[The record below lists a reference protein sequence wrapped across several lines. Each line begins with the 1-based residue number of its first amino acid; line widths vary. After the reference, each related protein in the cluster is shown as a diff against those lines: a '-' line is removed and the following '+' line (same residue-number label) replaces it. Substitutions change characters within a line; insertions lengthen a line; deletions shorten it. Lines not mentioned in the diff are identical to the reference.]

1 MEETPNAMLDG
12 NMQKDNPLG
21 FSDFTPIDG
30 DRLAAGLKDR
40 RMELIFGKE
49 KHSKSVNGALDVGGV
64 EGGLPQVEG
73 VNVGMPHVMGVTM
86 QRRVGYMEVQLSD
99 LLIEVNQIKS
109 RMIDLIHTQNGML
122 DHKAANEGRMAGLED
137 EHMEFIFGKEKHS
150 KSVDGAFDMGGVER
164 GLPQVEGVNVEMPH
178 VMGVTMQQRV
188 GDVEVQLS
196 DLLIEVNQIKSRM
209 IDLIHTQN
217 GMCI

>member
-1 MEETPNAMLDG
+1 MEKAPDAMFDG
-12 NMQKDNPLG
+12 ITQTDITLG
-21 FSDFTPIDG
+21 FFDFTPTDE
-30 DRLAAGLKDR
+30 DRLA
-40 RMELIFGKE
+40 
-49 KHSKSVNGALDVGGV
+49 
-64 EGGLPQVEG
+64 
-73 VNVGMPHVMGVTM
+73 T
-86 QRRVGYMEVQLSD
+86 
-99 LLIEVNQIKS
+99 
-109 RMIDLIHTQNGML
+109 
-122 DHKAANEGRMAGLED
+122 GLED
-137 EHMEFIFGKEKHS
+137 RHMEKHS

-188 GDVEVQLS
+188 GYMEVQLS